1 MREQRK
7 RVRVEN
13 TKFNQQAEEQIV
25 DGEVAFDEDIMREL
39 RQRKEDSAGPG
50 DDFAKDTRKYNKEF
64 AATHEPLEKYVPPD
78 YSEFDDED
86 EDNNDLLSSEAR
98 AADKANA
105 AAAAAKALKEKAA
118 KLKKLFERSPDSGDD
133 DNLPQ

>member
-1 MREQRK
+1 MSGL
-7 RVRVEN
+7 VCCV
-13 TKFNQQAEEQIV
+13 T
-25 DGEVAFDEDIMREL
+25 VAATLALSLLQCVLSIDCVHYAVL
-39 RQRKEDSAGPG
+39 RFYHCVCNNHTG

>member
-1 MREQRK
+1 VLLLLHCIAYTNK
-7 RVRVEN
+7 
-13 TKFNQQAEEQIV
+13 T
-25 DGEVAFDEDIMREL
+25 
-39 RQRKEDSAGPG
+39 G

-78 YSEFDDED
+78 YSEFDDID
-86 EDNNDLLSSEAR
+86 DDSDDLLGSEAR
-98 AADKANA
+98 AADKASA